1 MKKKLLVIAA
11 LLLVCV
17 LFAGMASAEYGYT
30 RVSDIPMAVDF
41 TYSVE
46 FAEDGTPYVQTDY
59 PFEETGAMQMI
70 LIYCKED
77 RPTTLQILYDPVTKQ
92 SNFGTF
98 PEDLFPGLD
107 KEQAFREAARIIR
120 DGEITLHCILI
131 ETLHGAPDTDWW
143 MEYSVRRQQYAS
155 YKENNF
161 SPSYNETDPNAKYS
175 IIGINYTDGMVS
187 LSYIWKTSPMPNHTH
202 LCLYYNAYGKLI
214 PSYSYIQKTSPEVE
228 TLYYDP
234 ETGLFGGKAIG
245 ELNWGFTEADLQ
257 VPAPAALDPRE

>member
-1 MKKKLLVIAA
+1 MKKNLFVMAIAA
-11 LLLVCV
+11 LVCI
-17 LFAGMASAEYGYT
+17 LFSGIASAEHGYT

-92 SNFGTF
+92 SNFCTF

-120 DGEITLHCILI
+120 DGEMILYCIQI
-131 ETLHGAPDTDWW
+131 GTVHGAPDNDWW
-143 MEYSVRRQQYAS
+143 LEYFVPGQQYVT
-155 YKENNF
+155 YTEKTF

-234 ETGLFGGKAIG
+234 ETGLFDGKRID
-245 ELNWGFTEADLQ
+245 ELDWGFTEADLQ
-257 VPAPAALDPRE
+257 APAPAALDPGE